1 MADMESKVSALEL
14 AQDAAKQADGVY
26 GLALELQ
33 TLLEA
38 VGDANDPPKWAY
50 PLCCMV
56 TRITSAADHAHTA
69 TVRVRM
75 DLESP
80 VGAHS

>member
-38 VGDANDPPKWAY
+38 VGDANDPPKWA
-50 PLCCMV
+50 
-56 TRITSAADHAHTA
+56 
-69 TVRVRM
+69 
-75 DLESP
+75 
-80 VGAHS
+80 

>member
-56 TRITSAADHAHTA
+56 TRITTLADHAHIA

-75 DLESP
+75 GLEPTVEVQS
-80 VGAHS
+80 

>member
-1 MADMESKVSALEL
+1 MADVESKVNALEL

-38 VGDANDPPKWAY
+38 VGDVGDPPKWVY

-56 TRITSAADHAHTA
+56 TRITMAADHAHIA

-75 DLESP
+75 GLESP
-80 VGAHS
+80 LEVQS

>member
-1 MADMESKVSALEL
+1 MADVESKVNALEL
-14 AQDAAKQADGVY
+14 AQDAAKQADDVY

-38 VGDANDPPKWAY
+38 VGDASEPPKWAY
-50 PLCCMV
+50 PLCRMV
-56 TRITSAADHAHTA
+56 TRITTAADHAHTA

-75 DLESP
+75 CLQSP
-80 VGAHS
+80 VEVQS